1 MSDTCES
8 ERQSGKHYGDKVGDF
23 VGQMLGDKVGN
34 KAGHKVGK
42 FPEPRACMGKRGEVA
57 ITVFFHREL
66 HEMFE
71 HGHVVLQYLYSP

>member
-1 MSDTCES
+1 M
-8 ERQSGKHYGDKVGDF
+8 GDF

-42 FPEPRACMGKRGEVA
+42 FLEPRACMGKRGEVA

-66 HEMFE
+66 HAMFE
-71 HGHVVLQYLYSP
+71 H